1 MCLQADDWLESDMD
15 KRFGPFSDCAKSH
28 VAVKPKKGT
37 LIPDLRTLLLTTV
50 HCFSQLPLKAT
61 TVRYCHQI
69 LHSMR
74 YEAAGSVCESI
85 E

>member
-37 LIPDLRTLLLTTV
+37 LLPDLRSLLLTIV
-50 HCFSQLPLKAT
+50 HCFSNAFEGHNSKTPLLW
-61 TVRYCHQI
+61 RHQI
-69 LHSMR
+69 LQS
-74 YEAAGSVCESI
+74 S
-85 E
+85 